1 MSYLVHRS
9 MEALD
14 DQPELTRDEARE
26 AFDSLTHDCFEHLE
40 RCLELATDDLAVD
53 VATARETTAT
63 VQGKL
68 ASIVDEL
75 VCRSRAPV
83 ADLLTRRSQTF
94 LARFPSR
101 FETFERLFHRAAS
114 LANIAPSEYNLAHY
128 FAHASAGVH
137 TCALDR
143 FHQWRVEDAEKSA
156 ANLALLASVFRHLS
170 QPPVSWEPR
179 LDALRTSME
188 TRHDLAR
195 RERAAFLHDHPELQ
209 AAPSDG

>member
-1 MSYLVHRS
+1 
-9 MEALD
+9 MEAFD
-14 DQPELTRDEARE
+14 DQPELTHDEARE
-26 AFDSLTHDCFEHLE
+26 AFDSLTQDCFEHLE
-40 RCLELATDDLAVD
+40 RCLEITTGDLAMD
-53 VATARETTAT
+53 VATAHETTAT
-63 VQGKL
+63 VRGKL
-68 ASIVDEL
+68 SSIIDEL
-75 VCRSRAPV
+75 VCRAPAPV
-83 ADLLTRRSQTF
+83 ADLLTYSSQTF

-101 FETFERLFHRAAS
+101 FEAFERLFHRAAS
-114 LANIAPSEYNLAHY
+114 LANIAPSKYGLAHF
-128 FAHASAGVH
+128 FAHASAGLH